1 MATTGALRVAR
12 TANDNPGS
20 PQLKISRS
28 IAGRMSTANALDTT
42 IAVVT
47 PENIA
52 FDYQLAGPFRRLP
65 AYLIDLVVRSGLIL
79 VILIVMLLLGGL
91 ARLPVPTS
99 LLATLF
105 IISYFLIS
113 WFYGTV
119 METYFN
125 GRTVGKWACG
135 LRVICLDGRP
145 IDGTRAVIRNLLRVA
160 DLAPYAALSQLDEDI
175 PPAFLIPTGIIG
187 LVSIICTRRMQR
199 LGDLAAGTMVVVDER
214 SWRLPVTKLED
225 PRAAALATFIPG
237 DYRVSRTMARTLA
250 TYVERRAYLTPA
262 RRREVARS
270 LAEPLLHRFEFR
282 PEIDP
287 DLLMVALYHA
297 TFLADP
303 RDPPAD
309 LGPLANHSPLLSAKP
324 SPSTDLPI
332 EAEDSAE
339 LLVADVIEDP
349 TPSNSMEANR

>member
-1 MATTGALRVAR
+1 
-12 TANDNPGS
+12 
-20 PQLKISRS
+20 
-28 IAGRMSTANALDTT
+28 MSTASALDTT

-52 FDYQLAGPFRRLP
+52 FEYQLAGPFRRLP
-65 AYLIDLVVRSGLIL
+65 AYLIDLAVRNGLIL
-79 VILIVMLLLGGL
+79 VILIVLVLLGVL
-91 ARLPVPTS
+91 AQVAVPAS

-105 IISYFLIS
+105 MISYFLIS

-160 DLAPYAALSQLDEDI
+160 DLAPYAALSQLDEEI
-175 PPAFLIPTGIIG
+175 PPVFLIPTGIIG

-214 SWRLPVTKLED
+214 SWRLPVTKLDD
-225 PRAAALATFIPG
+225 PRAAALASFIPG
-237 DYRVSRTMARTLA
+237 DYRVSRSMARTLA
-250 TYVERRAYLTPA
+250 TYVERRAYLTPG

-270 LAEPLLHRFEFR
+270 LAEPLLERFGFR

-303 RDPPAD
+303 RDPPVD
-309 LGPLANHSPLLSAKP
+309 LGPLANHSPLLNANALAPDTVDADPELDSDA
-324 SPSTDLPI
+324 LP
-332 EAEDSAE
+332 
-339 LLVADVIEDP
+339 VADVVASPGSSEP
-349 TPSNSMEANR
+349 TEAAR

>member
-1 MATTGALRVAR
+1 
-12 TANDNPGS
+12 
-20 PQLKISRS
+20 
-28 IAGRMSTANALDTT
+28 MSTASALDTT

-65 AYLIDLVVRSGLIL
+65 AYLIDLVVRNGLIL
-79 VILIVMLLLGGL
+79 VILIVMLLLGVL
-91 ARLPVPTS
+91 AQLPVPSS

-160 DLAPYAALSQLDEDI
+160 DLAPYVALSQLDDEI
-175 PPAFLIPTGIIG
+175 PPIFLIPTGIIG

-214 SWRLPVTKLED
+214 SWRLPVTKLDD
-225 PRAAALATFIPG
+225 PRVAALATFIPG

-262 RRREVARS
+262 RRREVART
-270 LAEPLLHRFEFR
+270 LAEPLLQRFEFR
-282 PEIDP
+282 PDIDP

-303 RDPPAD
+303 RDPPPD
-309 LGPLANHSPLLSAKP
+309 LGPLANHSPLLNAKP
-324 SPSTDLPI
+324 PLPAGAGAQGAVS
-332 EAEDSAE
+332 EASAVAEVDDSSAGK
-339 LLVADVIEDP
+339 
-349 TPSNSMEANR
+349 MEAVQ